1 MRGEQHSAS
10 LKSGLYALTQPN
22 KGPNADISLYIIFWP
37 EDTSWDDDASP
48 SVVKNRLT
56 FMRFVLEDL
65 TLYVVLRSVSVI

>member
-1 MRGEQHSAS
+1 MHGEQHTTS

-22 KGPNADISLYIIFWP
+22 KGPNTDISLYIIFWP
-37 EDTSWDDDASP
+37 ENTSWDDDASP

-65 TLYVVLRSVSVI
+65 TLCGAESVSVI